1 MSWMTQ
7 SHAHVWHP
15 FTQMKTAPDPLP
27 VKSAKDEFL
36 YLEDGRTL
44 IDGISSWWVTLH
56 GHSYE
61 PLVKALQ
68 EQAAVLDQVIFAG
81 FTHEPAARLAAR
93 LSALW
98 NHQLPRV
105 FYSDNGSTAV
115 EVALKLSV
123 QSRMN
128 QGNTKRTG
136 IVALENAYH
145 GDTLGAMSAG
155 DRGPFTVAFGS
166 MLFDVYRIPSP
177 AGSVGSSTQETGRSS
192 LEALIQLLEQHGQT
206 ISAVI
211 VEPGVQGAGGMR
223 MWPSGFLKSFREVTA
238 AHGVHLI
245 ADEVMTGFGRTG
257 SLFACQ
263 AESVVPDLVCLSKG
277 ITGGMMPLSVTLASQ
292 DIYDA
297 FLSEDRYKTFFH
309 GHSYTANPMA
319 CAIANASLD
328 VFENEPVQAR
338 INHINKAH
346 QARLSDFRVLKN
358 VADVR
363 VKGTILAVELGT
375 RDAGYFSGAGPAL
388 YQQFLK
394 AGVLIRP
401 LGSVVYLLPPY
412 CMSPASLNHLHTVML
427 DHLSALMTPP

>member
-1 MSWMTQ
+1 MNWLAQ
-7 SHAHVWHP
+7 SKAHVWHP

-61 PLVKALQ
+61 PLVRALQ
-68 EQAAVLDQVIFAG
+68 NQATLLDQVIFAG

-123 QSRMN
+123 QSRIN
-128 QGNTKRTG
+128 RGESDRTG

-155 DRGPFTVAFGS
+155 DRGPFTVAYGS

-177 AGSVGSSTQETGRSS
+177 AGLTGPVSDETGKAS
-192 LEALIQLLEQHGQT
+192 LDALSVLLDRHGKT

-211 VEPGVQGAGGMR
+211 VEPAVQGAGGMR
-223 MWPSGFLKSFREVTA
+223 MWPAGILKTFREITA
-238 AHGVHLI
+238 RHGVHLI

-263 AESVVPDLVCLSKG
+263 AESVVPDLLCLSKG
-277 ITGGMMPLSVTLASQ
+277 ITGGMMPLSVTMASQ

-328 VFENEPVQAR
+328 VFETEPVMDRVSA
-338 INHINKAH
+338 IGKAH
-346 QARLSDFRVLKN
+346 QNRFADFRMLKN
-358 VADVR
+358 VTDVR
-363 VKGTILAVELGT
+363 QRGTILAVELDT
-375 RDAGYFSGAGPAL
+375 SDAGYFSGSGPKL
-388 YQQFLK
+388 YQHFLE
-394 AGVLIRP
+394 AGALIRP
-401 LGSVVYLLPPY
+401 LGSVVYLLPPF
-412 CMSPASLNHLHTVML
+412 CISPASLDRLHTVML
-427 DHLSALMTPP
+427 DHLSDLNRQP